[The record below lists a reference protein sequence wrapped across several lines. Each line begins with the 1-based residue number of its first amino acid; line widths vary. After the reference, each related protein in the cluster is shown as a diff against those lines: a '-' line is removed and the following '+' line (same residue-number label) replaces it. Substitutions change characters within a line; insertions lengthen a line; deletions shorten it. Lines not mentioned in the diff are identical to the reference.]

1 MSSTPIIITSVA
13 AFILLVGGTVLYNR
27 ENSYWSDG
35 SRKIY
40 RDIAEANILDWRK
53 QSLNA
58 TASKLSEWRFRKGGK
73 RKKYTRKHYK

>member
-35 SRKIY
+35 SRKTS
-40 RDIAEANILDWRK
+40 RDKAEDHIFDWRK

-58 TASKLSEWRFRKGGK
+58 TASKLSEWRRKGGK
-73 RKKYTRKHYK
+73 RTRKHNK